1 MNSSALHI
9 EQLVAGYADR
19 RVINRLSL
27 TIERGQWLA
36 VVGANGSGKSTLLD
50 CVSGRHRFDSGDIS
64 IDGQPLLGDGI
75 AAKSRLGY
83 AVAAD
88 ALPAVLTGNQC
99 LSIHAQAKQLQGVDD
114 DRVGQ
119 EMRQLAIDLRLQPRL
134 DEPVSLYSY
143 GTRQKLGVLM
153 ALLGEPA
160 LIVLDESFNG
170 LDPASGLILK
180 KYLRARVD
188 AGRCAILLAT
198 HSLDIVERY
207 CDRAVLLDEGVLV
220 GDWDRAAL
228 NALRD
233 GEGLEAEMACIP
245 AR

>member
-1 MNSSALHI
+1 MTPPALQI
-9 EQLVAGYADR
+9 DQLVAGYADL

-27 TIERGQWLA
+27 MIERGEWLA

-50 CVSGRHRFDSGDIS
+50 CVSGRHRFDSGGIS
-64 IDGQPLLGDGI
+64 VDGQPLLGDAI

-88 ALPAVLTGNQC
+88 ALPLVLTGNQC
-99 LSIHAQAKQLQGVDD
+99 LSIHAQAKQLVGVHEDG
-114 DRVGQ
+114 VG
-119 EMRQLAIDLRLQPRL
+119 EETRQLAIDLRLQPRL

-143 GTRQKLGVLM
+143 GTRQKLGMLL

-170 LDPASGLILK
+170 LDPRSGLILK
-180 KYLRARVD
+180 KYLRDRVD

-198 HSLDIVERY
+198 HSLDIVERF
-207 CDRAVLLDEGVLV
+207 CDRAVLLDEGTLV
-220 GDWDRAAL
+220 GDWNLAAL
-228 NALRD
+228 EHLRD
-233 GEGLEAEMACIP
+233 GEGLEAAMACIP
-245 AR
+245 AH

>member
-1 MNSSALHI
+1 MTSPALHI
-9 EQLVAGYADR
+9 DQLTAGYANR
-19 RVINRLSL
+19 RVINGLSL
-27 TIERGQWLA
+27 NIERGQWLA

-50 CVSGRHRFDSGDIS
+50 CISGRHRFDSGGIVV
-64 IDGQPLLGDGI
+64 DGHPLLGDGI

-99 LSIHAQAKQLQGVDD
+99 LSIHARAKHLDDVDD
-114 DRVGQ
+114 
-119 EMRQLAIDLRLQPRL
+119 ETRQLAIDLRLQPRL

-143 GTRQKLGVLM
+143 GTRQKLGVLL

-188 AGRCAILLAT
+188 SGRCAILLAT
-198 HSLDIVERY
+198 HALDIVERY

-220 GDWDRAAL
+220 GDWNRAAL
-228 NALRD
+228 DKLRD
-233 GEGLEAEMACIP
+233 GAGLEAEMACIP

>member
-1 MNSSALHI
+1 MTSAALQI
-9 EQLVAGYADR
+9 DQLVAGYADR

-27 TIERGQWLA
+27 NIKRGQWLA

-50 CVSGRHRFDSGDIS
+50 CISGRHRFDSGGIVV
-64 IDGQPLLGDGI
+64 DGHPLLGDGI
-75 AAKSRLGY
+75 AAKSRIGY

-99 LSIHAQAKQLQGVDD
+99 LSIHAQAKQLDGIDD
-114 DRVGQ
+114 
-119 EMRQLAIDLRLQPRL
+119 ETRQLAIDLRLQPRL

-143 GTRQKLGVLM
+143 GTRQKLGVLL

-180 KYLRARVD
+180 KHLRARVN
-188 AGRCAILLAT
+188 ARRCAILLAT
-198 HSLDIVERY
+198 HALDIVERY

-220 GDWDRAAL
+220 GDWNRAAL
-228 NALRD
+228 DQLRD
-233 GEGLEAEMACIP
+233 GAGLETEMACIP

>member
-1 MNSSALHI
+1 MNCPVLQIDH
-9 EQLVAGYADR
+9 LVTGYANHL
-19 RVINRLSL
+19 VINKLSL

-50 CVSGRHRFDSGDIS
+50 CISGRHRFESGGIA
-64 IDGQPLLGDGI
+64 IDGQPLLGDGV

-88 ALPAVLTGNQC
+88 ALPSVLTGNQC
-99 LSIHAQAKQLQGVDD
+99 LSIHAQAKQFDAVDD
-114 DRVGQ
+114 EIR
-119 EMRQLAIDLRLQPRL
+119 RLAIDLRLQPRL

-143 GTRQKLGVLM
+143 GTRQKLGMLL
-153 ALLGEPA
+153 ALLGEPS

-188 AGRCAILLAT
+188 SGRCGILLAT
-198 HSLDIVERY
+198 HALDIVERY